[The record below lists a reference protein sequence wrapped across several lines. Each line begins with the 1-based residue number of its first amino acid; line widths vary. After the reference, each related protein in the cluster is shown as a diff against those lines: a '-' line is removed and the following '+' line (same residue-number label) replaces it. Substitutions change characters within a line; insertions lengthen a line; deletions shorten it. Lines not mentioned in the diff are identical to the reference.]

1 MTSVKCN
8 KMIRVIGYGHLEKG
22 EKDKKKMDGTLKGK
36 VCYCEK
42 TRVFW

>member
-22 EKDKKKMDGTLKGK
+22 EKDKKMDGTMKGK